1 LKLIH
6 THPERTR
13 PGGFAV
19 GDDWFTSSAMAA
31 GVEYLL
37 PQGLDVG
44 SVDALLTKRLEL
56 ECERVRTG
64 RRTFYDTFDGR
75 LHAKGLVLVHEE
87 MRLVLRDDER
97 ERAGLAYPE
106 KAPPRVAVR
115 ELPDGPLRAAL
126 APICGVRALQATASL
141 RGRRRLLRV
150 LDGERKTIVRLVAEE
165 ATLARNGSGNGAH
178 ALRPRLHV
186 VPVRGYAKALRGVR
200 GALEDDLGLIPATE
214 PLRDEAVWRAG
225 GAPGGVSSKVVVAF
239 APDLRADRAA
249 AALAGRLVAVIEA
262 NLPGALA
269 EIDTEFLHDL
279 RVAVRRT
286 RSLQRELKRVFPP
299 APLAHFRTEFRW
311 LQRVTGPT
319 RDLDVYLADLDGA
332 PDLDPLRAVLVERRT
347 RERAA
352 MERALRSPRTRRM
365 LEQWS
370 VFVEHLADAPPAGR
384 DDALRPI
391 FAVTAQR
398 IARVYKT
405 LARMGGAI
413 DAASAPLALHDL
425 RKKGKELRYLL
436 EFFAPLFPSSVI
448 DPMVAS
454 LKALQDTLGRFQ
466 DREVQAA
473 LLRELSNEVAT
484 REGGGA
490 ALMAMGVLAQRL
502 DADRAQARSEF
513 AGRFGAFAAPRQ
525 RALVRETFG

>member
-1 LKLIH
+1 
-6 THPERTR
+6 
-13 PGGFAV
+13 
-19 GDDWFTSSAMAA
+19 
-31 GVEYLL
+31 
-37 PQGLDVG
+37 
-44 SVDALLTKRLEL
+44 
-56 ECERVRTG
+56 
-64 RRTFYDTFDGR
+64 
-75 LHAKGLVLVHEE
+75 
-87 MRLVLRDDER
+87 
-97 ERAGLAYPE
+97 
-106 KAPPRVAVR
+106 
-115 ELPDGPLRAAL
+115 
-126 APICGVRALQATASL
+126 
-141 RGRRRLLRV
+141 V

-490 ALMAMGVLAQRL
+490 ALMAMGVFAQRL

>member
-1 LKLIH
+1 
-6 THPERTR
+6 
-13 PGGFAV
+13 
-19 GDDWFTSSAMAA
+19 MAA